1 MSRSKILFLPGIF
14 LADCPETDDE
24 ESGEVLE
31 ISLDDSDHEVPV
43 AAPKKYDELQT
54 RYISKELWKKKT
66 NLLCWSCGLRFDDI
80 PYAIPIGWTKRLI
93 SPDNLEDQTEASD
106 SSLLSSRRR
115 FKEMPIMEMY
125 GNFCHG
131 GCASWYIM
139 CVEDPKISNKKE
151 SMELLIIFHNDITGE
166 LIQYMPC
173 ADPKVKMHMYCGSIG
188 VPADEF
194 VKRNS
199 QKLESYRHAVEKS
212 NTSSVKVVHSTK

>member
-14 LADCPETDDE
+14 LTDCPETEDE
-24 ESGEVLE
+24 DSGEVLE
-31 ISLDDSDHEVPV
+31 ISLDDSDHEAPV
-43 AAPKKYDELQT
+43 AVPKKYDELQT

-66 NLLCWSCGLRFDDI
+66 NLLCWACGLRFDDI

-106 SSLLSSRRR
+106 SSLLSSKRR
-115 FKEMPIMEMY
+115 FKEIPIMEMY

-131 GCASWYIM
+131 GCASRYIM
-139 CVEDPKISNKKE
+139 CIDDPKISNKKE

-166 LIQYMPC
+166 AIQYLPQ
-173 ADPKVKMHMYCGSIG
+173 AEPNVKMHAYCGSIG
-188 VPADEF
+188 VPTDEF
-194 VKRNS
+194 VKRNL

-212 NTSSVKVVHSTK
+212 NTSSVKVIHNTK